1 MTAVTAEPR
10 LSDFFLQLADDPAL
24 LEEYER
30 DPEVALAAA
39 GMTDAQIDA
48 VLSGSEGVRS
58 ALEAELASEPGMRR
72 LVTAPRMMTQGDGGP
87 DDDDDDGDDDGDGSD
102 GG

>member
-1 MTAVTAEPR
+1 MTAVAPELR
-10 LSDFFLQLADDPAL
+10 LSDFFLRLSDDPSL

-30 DPEVALAAA
+30 DPQAALAAA

-48 VLSGSEGVRS
+48 VLGGSAAVRS
-58 ALEAELASEPGMRR
+58 ALEDELAGEPALRR

-87 DDDDDDGDDDGDGSD
+87 DDDDDDGDDGDEPDDG
-102 GG
+102 